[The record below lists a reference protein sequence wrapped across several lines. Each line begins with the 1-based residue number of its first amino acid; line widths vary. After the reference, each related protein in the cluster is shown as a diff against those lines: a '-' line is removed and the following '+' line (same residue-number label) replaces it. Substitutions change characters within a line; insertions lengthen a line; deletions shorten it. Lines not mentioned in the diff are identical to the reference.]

1 MKPPRTTRATRRP
14 APPPPAEAQVPAAFT
29 LTQLHD
35 ALLLVAG
42 WFNPAGQQRRTTP
55 RKGGKNARG

>member
-14 APPPPAEAQVPAAFT
+14 APPPPAEAQVPAFT

>member
-1 MKPPRTTRATRRP
+1 MKPPRTTRRP
-14 APPPPAEAQVPAAFT
+14 APPPPAVEQVPAFT

>member
-1 MKPPRTTRATRRP
+1 MP
-14 APPPPAEAQVPAAFT
+14 AFT

-35 ALLLVAG
+35 ALVLVAG